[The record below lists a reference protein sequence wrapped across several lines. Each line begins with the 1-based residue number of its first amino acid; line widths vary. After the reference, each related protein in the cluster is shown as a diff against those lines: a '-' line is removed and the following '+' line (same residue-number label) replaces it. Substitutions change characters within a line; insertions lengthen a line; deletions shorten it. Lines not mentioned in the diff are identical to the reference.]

1 MESLD
6 KISSCRK
13 RRIMSRISLNQV
25 ESSER
30 FYRIPKVF
38 TDENSYYCTMRL
50 ESKFAYGLLKDRFEL
65 SIKNKWVDKEKNI
78 YLIFT
83 VKELEKVLGCKKD
96 KVHQIKRELAQYG
109 LLEDERQGLNKPNRI
124 YVLNIDTMRTSE
136 KPTSNEASDTKDVG
150 NSDIRTSEKP
160 TSGSLKNRHQDIC
173 NSDTNDTEYSDT
185 EFSDTDNKEDDD
197 ENKKEANNSFQNSL
211 QEVADIELGT
221 IFDTLAASLNN
232 QEDVEAI
239 KQELSTELVALTPQT
254 IRSNFEAAWEYTQSR
269 CESDSYFGKYLLKNL
284 QMKASKSKRDKVKR
298 SREQTISETI
308 TDDYFSSVDALRKEW
323 GYAN

>member
-1 MESLD
+1 
-6 KISSCRK
+6 
-13 RRIMSRISLNQV
+13 MSRISLNQV

-109 LLEDERQGLNKPNRI
+109 LLEEERQGLNKPNRI

-136 KPTSNEASDTKDVG
+136 KPTSNEA
-150 NSDIRTSEKP
+150 
-160 TSGSLKNRHQDIC
+160 
-173 NSDTNDTEYSDT
+173 
-185 EFSDTDNKEDDD
+185 NKERYGLISQKLVGDNVSKA
-197 ENKKEANNSFQNSL
+197 EQLRQHLLSEIRKKEEGFIHVALEKVEKQLAQKQNIYNSL
-211 QEVADIELGT
+211 MTAAKTVDDIDGLIGT
-221 IFDTLAASLNN
+221 AN
-232 QEDVEAI
+232 
-239 KQELSTELVALTPQT
+239 ELV
-254 IRSNFEAAWEYTQSR
+254 E
-269 CESDSYFGKYLLKNL
+269 L
-284 QMKASKSKRDKVKR
+284 QMKYDNVLAQV
-298 SREQTISETI
+298 E
-308 TDDYFSSVDALRKEW
+308 
-323 GYAN
+323 

>member
-1 MESLD
+1 
-6 KISSCRK
+6 
-13 RRIMSRISLNQV
+13 MSRISLNQV

-109 LLEDERQGLNKPNRI
+109 LLEEERQGLNKPNRI

-136 KPTSNEASDTKDVG
+136 KPTSNEARDLFFGDWR
-150 NSDIRTSEKP
+150 DAYEKFQSLP
-160 TSGSLKNRHQDIC
+160 TSASEYLSE
-173 NSDTNDTEYSDT
+173 NSSRLI
-185 EFSDTDNKEDDD
+185 NK
-197 ENKKEANNSFQNSL
+197 
-211 QEVADIELGT
+211 T
-221 IFDTLAASLNN
+221 I
-232 QEDVEAI
+232 Q
-239 KQELSTELVALTPQT
+239 
-254 IRSNFEAAWEYTQSR
+254 
-269 CESDSYFGKYLLKNL
+269 
-284 QMKASKSKRDKVKR
+284 KRVSHTKIAQR
-298 SREQTISETI
+298 
-308 TDDYFSSVDALRKEW
+308 LR
-323 GYAN
+323 

>member
-109 LLEDERQGLNKPNRI
+109 LLEEERQGLNKPNRI

-136 KPTSNEASDTKDVG
+136 KPTSNEATDYENYFGWFKAGGEISNTLIAMPGTSLVDDLIFG
-150 NSDIRTSEKP
+150 DINLQEDFREEVDS
-160 TSGSLKNRHQDIC
+160 I
-173 NSDTNDTEYSDT
+173 
-185 EFSDTDNKEDDD
+185 EFKKLINLLRQLEDNKSQDLD
-197 ENKKEANNSFQNSL
+197 KNN
-211 QEVADIELGT
+211 EVGR
-221 IFDTLAASLNN
+221 
-232 QEDVEAI
+232 
-239 KQELSTELVALTPQT
+239 LS
-254 IRSNFEAAWEYTQSR
+254 
-269 CESDSYFGKYLLKNL
+269 K
-284 QMKASKSKRDKVKR
+284 
-298 SREQTISETI
+298 
-308 TDDYFSSVDALRKEW
+308 
-323 GYAN
+323 